1 MSRNDPFNFLIGMK
15 YYTSF
20 VSQSRRKL
28 AVTAQEIEREFELL
42 GFKSWHAL
50 EYVSGC

>member
-1 MSRNDPFNFLIGMK
+1 MK